1 MTGRTP
7 RPLRRGIWR
16 AWLRLRHQVIGR
28 RYRRL
33 VLERV
38 DGVPLVIL
46 PNVFNPVLLRSGVFL
61 ARNLPAP
68 LASNAPGS
76 TRPRALDLGTG
87 SGIGAIFAARLGYQV
102 VGVDL
107 NPEAVRCARINVLLN
122 DLDALVE
129 IHLGDLFAPVAA
141 LRFDL
146 VVFNPPFFR
155 GVPADRLDQA
165 WRASDV
171 IERFAGGLGRVLR
184 PGGQARIVL
193 STDGEWRAMLE
204 ALGSAGLVVRPTA
217 GKDFGNEVLTVY
229 AVTSGSAHPAAVSDG
244 LPRPA
249 S

>member
-1 MTGRTP
+1 MTGRAP
-7 RPLRRGIWR
+7 RPLRRAIWR

-38 DGVPLVIL
+38 DGVPLVIF
-46 PNVFNPVLLRSGVFL
+46 PDVFNPVLLRSGAFL
-61 ARNLPAP
+61 ARNLPLP
-68 LASNAPGS
+68 VPSNPPGS
-76 TRPRALDLGTG
+76 MRPRALDVGTG
-87 SGIGAIFAARLGYQV
+87 SGISAIFAARLGYQV

-129 IHLGDLFAPVAA
+129 IHPGDLFAPVAGQ
-141 LRFDL
+141 RFDL

-155 GVPADRLDQA
+155 GVPSDRLDQA
-165 WRASDV
+165 WRAPDV
-171 IERFAGGLGRVLR
+171 IERFAGGLSRVLR

-193 STDGEWRAMLE
+193 STDGEWRAMLD
-204 ALGSAGLVVRPTA
+204 ALASVGLAVRPTV

-229 AVTSGSAHPAAVSDG
+229 AVTSASTRPAAVSDG
-244 LPRPA
+244 LPLPA

>member
-1 MTGRTP
+1 MTGRAP
-7 RPLRRGIWR
+7 RPWRRGIWR
-16 AWLRLRHQVIGR
+16 AWLRVRHQVIGR

-38 DGVPLVIL
+38 DGVPLVIF
-46 PNVFNPVLLRSGVFL
+46 PDVFNPVLLRSGAFL

-68 LASNAPGS
+68 VPTIASES
-76 TRPRALDLGTG
+76 KRPRALDVGTG

-102 VGVDL
+102 VGVDV

-122 DLDALVE
+122 DLDELVE
-129 IHLGDLFAPVAA
+129 IRLGDLFAPVAGQ
-141 LRFDL
+141 RFDL

-155 GVPADRLDQA
+155 GMPTDQLDQA
-165 WRASDV
+165 WRATDV
-171 IERFAGGLGRVLR
+171 IERFADGLGQVLR

-193 STDGEWRAMLE
+193 STDGEWRAMLD
-204 ALGSAGLVVRPTA
+204 ALGSVGLVAHPTV

-229 AVTSGSAHPAAVSDG
+229 AVTSGSARPAVVSDG
-244 LPRPA
+244 LPLPA

>member
-1 MTGRTP
+1 MTGQTP
-7 RPLRRGIWR
+7 RRLQRGIWR

-46 PNVFNPVLLRSGVFL
+46 PDVFNPVLLRSGAFL

-68 LASNAPGS
+68 VPSIASES
-76 TRPRALDLGTG
+76 TRPRALDVGTG
-87 SGIGAIFAARLGYQV
+87 SGIGAIFAARLGYDV

-122 DLDALVE
+122 DLDELVE
-129 IHLGDLFAPVAA
+129 IRFGDLFGPVAGQ
-141 LRFDL
+141 RFDL
-146 VVFNPPFFR
+146 VMFNPPFFR
-155 GVPADRLDQA
+155 GVPSDQLDQA
-165 WRASDV
+165 WRAPDV
-171 IERFAGGLGRVLR
+171 IERFAEGLGQVLR

-193 STDGEWRAMLE
+193 STDGEWRAMLD
-204 ALGSAGLVVRPTA
+204 ALGSVGLVAHSTVGR
-217 GKDFGNEVLTVY
+217 DFGNEVLTVY
-229 AVTSGSAHPAAVSDG
+229 AVTSGSARPAVVSDG
-244 LPRPA
+244 LPLPA

>member
-1 MTGRTP
+1 MTERAP
-7 RPLRRGIWR
+7 RPWRRGIWR

-38 DGVPLVIL
+38 DGVPLVIF
-46 PNVFNPVLLRSGVFL
+46 PDVFNPVLLRSGAFL

-68 LASNAPGS
+68 VRSIASES
-76 TRPRALDLGTG
+76 TRPRALDVGTG
-87 SGIGAIFAARLGYQV
+87 SGIGAIFAARLGYRV
-102 VGVDL
+102 VAVDI

-122 DLDALVE
+122 DLDELVE
-129 IHLGDLFAPVAA
+129 IRSGDLFGPVAGQ
-141 LRFDL
+141 RFDL

-155 GVPADRLDQA
+155 GAPTDQLDQA
-165 WRASDV
+165 WRAPDV
-171 IERFAGGLGRVLR
+171 IERFADGLGQVLR

-193 STDGEWRAMLE
+193 STDGEWRAMLD
-204 ALGSAGLVVRPTA
+204 ALGSVGFVAQPTV

-229 AVTSGSAHPAAVSDG
+229 AVTIGSARSAVVSGG
-244 LPRPA
+244 LPLPA

>member
-1 MTGRTP
+1 VTPRTP

-38 DGVPLVIL
+38 DGVPLVIF
-46 PNVFNPVLLRSGVFL
+46 PDVFNPVLLRSGVFL

-68 LASNAPGS
+68 VRSNEPDS
-76 TRPRALDLGTG
+76 PRPRALDVGTG

-102 VGVDL
+102 VAIDL
-107 NPEAVRCARINVLLN
+107 NPEAVRCARVNVLLN
-122 DLDALVE
+122 HLDARVE
-129 IHLGDLFAPVAA
+129 IRPGDLFAPVAGQ
-141 LRFDL
+141 RFDL
-146 VVFNPPFFR
+146 VMFNPPFFR
-155 GVPADRLDQA
+155 GVPSDQLDRA
-165 WRASDV
+165 WRAPDV
-171 IERFAGGLGRVLR
+171 IERFADGLGQVLR

-193 STDGEWRAMLE
+193 STDGEWRAMLD
-204 ALGSAGLVVRPTA
+204 ALGSVGLAVHSAV

-229 AVTSGSAHPAAVSDG
+229 AVMSGSARPAVVSDG
-244 LPRPA
+244 LPLPT

>member
-1 MTGRTP
+1 VTGRAP
-7 RPLRRGIWR
+7 RPLRRGLWR

-38 DGVPLVIL
+38 DGVQLVIF
-46 PNVFNPVLLRSGVFL
+46 PDVFNPVLLRSGVFL

-68 LASNAPGS
+68 APS
-76 TRPRALDLGTG
+76 MAPDSIRPRALDVGTG

-107 NPEAVRCARINVLLN
+107 NPEAVRCARMNVLLN
-122 DLDALVE
+122 HLDELIE
-129 IHLGDLFAPVAA
+129 IHPGDLFAPVAGE
-141 LRFDL
+141 RFDL

-155 GVPADRLDQA
+155 GVPSDGLDQA
-165 WRASDV
+165 WRAPDV
-171 IERFAGGLGRVLR
+171 IERFAGGLSQVLR

-193 STDGEWRAMLE
+193 SSDGEWRAMLE
-204 ALGSAGLVVRPTA
+204 ALASVGLVVRPSV

-229 AVTSGSAHPAAVSDG
+229 AVTSGSTRPAAVSDG
-244 LPRPA
+244 LPLPT

>member
-1 MTGRTP
+1 MTGQGP

-46 PNVFNPVLLRSGVFL
+46 PDVFNPVLLRSGVFL

-68 LASNAPGS
+68 GPSIASES
-76 TRPRALDLGTG
+76 TRPRALDVGTG
-87 SGIGAIFAARLGYQV
+87 SGIGAIFAARLGYRV
-102 VGVDL
+102 VGVDI

-122 DLDALVE
+122 DLDELVE
-129 IHLGDLFAPVAA
+129 IRPGDLFAPVAGQ
-141 LRFDL
+141 RFDL

-155 GVPADRLDQA
+155 GVPTDQLDQA
-165 WRASDV
+165 WRAPDV
-171 IERFAGGLGRVLR
+171 IERFADGLGQVLR
-184 PGGQARIVL
+184 PGGQARVVL
-193 STDGEWRAMLE
+193 STDGEWRATLD
-204 ALGSAGLVVRPTA
+204 ALGSVGLVAEPTV
-217 GKDFGNEVLTVY
+217 GKDFGSEVLTVY
-229 AVTSGSAHPAAVSDG
+229 AVTSGSPRPAVVSDG
-244 LPRPA
+244 LPLRT

>member
-1 MTGRTP
+1 MP
-7 RPLRRGIWR
+7 QPLRRAIWR

-28 RYRRL
+28 RYGRL

-46 PNVFNPVLLRSGVFL
+46 PDVFNPAVLRSGVFL

-68 LASNAPGS
+68 APSNAPDS
-76 TRPRALDLGTG
+76 TRPQALDMGTG

-107 NPEAVRCARINVLLN
+107 NPDAVRCARINVLLN

-129 IHLGDLFAPVAA
+129 IRPGDLFAPVAGR
-141 LRFDL
+141 RFDL

-155 GVPADRLDQA
+155 GVPSDRLDQA
-165 WRASDV
+165 WRAPDV
-171 IERFAGGLGRVLR
+171 IERFAGGLGQVLR

-193 STDGEWRAMLE
+193 STDGEWRAMLD
-204 ALGSAGLVVRPTA
+204 ALESVGLAVRPA
-217 GKDFGNEVLTVY
+217 VGRDFGNEVLTVY
-229 AVTSGSAHPAAVSDG
+229 AVTSRSARPAAVSDG
-244 LPRPA
+244 LPLPA